1 MVPGRP
7 LAGLMTVQGTS
18 HSLSSTC
25 LTNRRKSLSHDFQL
39 PGAGLD
45 SGPEVA
51 GTEVFVARVAGE
63 QNGVGSCLLWG
74 GTCAGGPPL

>member
-1 MVPGRP
+1 MSGCQR
-7 LAGLMTVQGTS
+7 
-18 HSLSSTC
+18 
-25 LTNRRKSLSHDFQL
+25 L

-63 QNGVGSCLLWG
+63 QSGAGSCLLWG